1 MPDFDAMRAHMVDGQ
16 ILPNKVTDPRLIEAL
31 SVTPRERFVPPA
43 RRGVAYVDEDLEIA
57 PGRYLMEPAVFARLV
72 EAAAVTAADTVLDVG
87 CASGYSTAVL
97 GRLAGTVIG
106 LESDRELLAVA
117 TEALAELGIDSAVA
131 VEGPLA
137 DGYPAQAPYDV
148 IVLEGAIELV
158 PEGLTDQLADG
169 GRLLAVVANS
179 QLSGRHHIGRA
190 TLCVRVGDAVS
201 ARPLF
206 DATLPL
212 LAGFERQTRFVF

>member
-1 MPDFDAMRAHMVDGQ
+1 MPDFDAMRAHMVEGQ
-16 ILPNKVTDPRLIEAL
+16 VRPNKVTDPRLIEAL

-43 RRGVAYVDEDLEIA
+43 RRCIAYVDEDLEIA

-72 EAAAVTAADTVLDVG
+72 EAATVTAADTVLDVG

-106 LESDRELLAVA
+106 LESDRELLAIA
-117 TEALAELGIDSAVA
+117 TEALAELGIDNAVA

-148 IVLEGAIELV
+148 IVLEGAVELV

-179 QLSGRHHIGRA
+179 HLSGRRHIGRA

-206 DATLPL
+206 DAALPL